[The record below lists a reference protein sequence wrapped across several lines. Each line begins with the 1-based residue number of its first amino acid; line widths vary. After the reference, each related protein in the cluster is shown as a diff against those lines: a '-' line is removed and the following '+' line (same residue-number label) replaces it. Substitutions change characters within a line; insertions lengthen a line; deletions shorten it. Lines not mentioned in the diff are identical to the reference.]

1 MIRDSLFPLF
11 IFKHSK
17 GMKKNHPPQADSI
30 LYMAFAKVVRI
41 MKLTTALL
49 IIGCLHVS
57 AKGLSQEKKVT
68 LTIVNASIPQ
78 FFKSIE
84 KRTDYRF
91 AYSNDILPPNFLVT
105 ISVKETP
112 VSAVLKSALER
123 TGLKFS
129 LVDNEVIVISKEIS
143 AIVNHTVTGTVT
155 NEAGAPLAGVSV
167 YVKGAASVGTVT
179 NEKGFYRLEV
189 PDNATALV
197 FSSVEMQTS
206 EVPIAGKTEINVV
219 LKKDVSEQEEIVIIG
234 YGTQKKKDLTG
245 SISTVDPKVLNKV
258 ATNDVL
264 KAMQGQVA
272 GVSVT
277 SGGQPGAAPAIKIR
291 GIGSFNNNNPLYI
304 VDGVQTPINDLV
316 ISDVESIQVLKDGS
330 AAAIYGSR
338 AANGVIIITTKRG
351 KTGKFK
357 LDYNSYYGVQNIVK
371 RYDVA
376 NTEQYQMLVNEA
388 SANAGELI
396 KPANDPSSALFVKNV
411 NTNWQEEAFK
421 TGKIQEH
428 TMGVSGGNE
437 AAKYYLSLNYFDHT
451 GTVEGKGPSYKRY
464 SFRINTD
471 FKQGRFKFGESFSY
485 AKVDQRFMTFL
496 HTGNILGYIV
506 NAIPTLPIYDSSTR
520 DGYSSASQTIHG
532 SYTANAIG
540 FNNVLD
546 SKTERFRFIGNAYG
560 EYEFA
565 KWLKYKLSLGY
576 ERTDWRDF
584 YFEPIH
590 DLGWFYVNNIAKM
603 NDWSGSGNTG
613 TIENTL
619 SFDKLL
625 GKHAVTAMIGQSVL
639 ESNVTT
645 RTAHAEGFN
654 QPYFPV
660 LSNGTSGV
668 SVTGTET
675 KNRLSSYFG
684 RVNYVFDDRY
694 LLTAT
699 IRRDGSS
706 RFAQQYR
713 WGNFPSVALA
723 WKLHNEPFMQ
733 NVLPGYINQVK
744 LRASYGEL
752 GNQEIGDYQ
761 YQAYINSYAHAV
773 FGNTLAVGATQTQ
786 FAVPEIRWESKVS
799 KNIGID
805 VELFRKL
812 TFSAEYFN
820 NTANDILLRVTIP
833 GSTGVYPWESPF
845 VNGASVKNTGFEFQL
860 GYSDKKG
867 AFSYNVNANVSTLK
881 NEVLSL
887 GYGDNP
893 IYGYGSMTKTE
904 VGRSVGELYGY
915 VIDGIFQSKA
925 EIDALNAA
933 APLGQYQEKSTAP
946 GDYRFK
952 DIDGKNT
959 EGKLTGTPDGKIDDA
974 DRVYLG
980 SAIPKLYFGMNANL
994 SYKQFD
1000 LSVVASGVSGNK
1012 IFNAIRAGI
1021 ESGAGWDNYGTRL
1034 LNRWTPT
1041 NTNTDVPRVII
1052 ADPNKNGRPS
1062 ARWLENGSFFRISS
1076 LQIGYTVPA
1085 KLLQRAHLSNI
1096 RIYAT
1101 AQNLITF
1108 TKYTGFDPDFAN
1120 NNGLFDR
1127 AIDNGAYPNRPFTAN
1142 EAGGLP
1148 NPRSFLFGIQLSL

>member
-1 MIRDSLFPLF
+1 
-11 IFKHSK
+11 
-17 GMKKNHPPQADSI
+17 MKKIHPPLADTF
-30 LYMAFAKVVRI
+30 LYAVLRMRSSKVVRI

-57 AKGLSQEKKVT
+57 AKGLSQEEKIT
-68 LTIVNASIPQ
+68 LTLKNASIPQ
-78 FFKSIE
+78 LFKSIE
-84 KRTDYRF
+84 KKTDYRF
-91 AYSNDILPPNFLVT
+91 AYSNDILPRDFLVS
-105 ISVKETP
+105 ISVKEAP
-112 VSAVLKSALER
+112 VSAVLKTALNE
-123 TGLKFS
+123 TGLKFDV
-129 LVDNEVIVISKEIS
+129 VDNEIIVISKDIS
-143 AIVNHTVTGTVT
+143 GTAAFTVSGTVT
-155 NEAGAPLAGVSV
+155 NESGAPLPGVSV
-167 YVKGAASVGTVT
+167 YVKGAVSIGTIT

-189 PDNATALV
+189 PQDASVLI
-197 FSSVEMQTS
+197 FSSVDMQTT
-206 EVPIAGKTEINVV
+206 EVPIGGKTELNVV
-219 LKKDVSEQEEIVIIG
+219 LKKNVSEQEEVVIIG

-245 SISTVDPKVLNKV
+245 SISTIEPKTLNKI

-291 GIGSFNNNNPLYI
+291 GIGTFSDNNPLFI
-304 VDGVQTPINDLV
+304 IDGVQAPVNDLV
-316 ISDVESIQVLKDGS
+316 IADIESIQVLKDGS

-351 KTGKFK
+351 KSGKFK
-357 LDYNSYYGVQNIVK
+357 LDYNGYYGVQNIVK

-388 SANAGELI
+388 SANAEPAQLI
-396 KPANDPSSALFVKNV
+396 KPANDPSSPLFVKNV
-411 NTNWQEEAFK
+411 NTDWQKEAFK
-421 TGKIQEH
+421 TGNIQEH
-428 TMGVSGGNE
+428 TVGLSGGTE
-437 AAKYYLSLNYFDHT
+437 AAKYYVSLNYFDHT

-471 FKQGRFKFGESFSY
+471 FKQGRFKFGESFNY
-485 AKVDQRFMTFL
+485 AKIDQRFMTFL
-496 HTGNILGYIV
+496 HTGNILGYVV
-506 NAIPTLPIYDSSTR
+506 NAIPTLPVYDSTTR

-560 EYEFA
+560 EYEFT

-603 NDWSGSGNTG
+603 NDWRGSGNTG

-619 SFDKLL
+619 SFDKTF
-625 GKHAVTAMIGQSVL
+625 GRHAVSAVVGQSVL
-639 ESNVTT
+639 ESNLS
-645 RTAHAEGFN
+645 RTFAHAEGFS

-668 SVTGTET
+668 SVTGDEY
-675 KNRLSSYFG
+675 KSRLSSYFG
-684 RVNYVFDDRY
+684 RVNYVYDDRY

-706 RFAQQYR
+706 RFAPQNR
-713 WGNFPSVALA
+713 WGNFPSLALG
-723 WKLHNEPFMQ
+723 WKLHNEHFMQ
-733 NVLPGYINQVK
+733 TFLPSYINQVK

-773 FGNTLAVGATQTQ
+773 FGNQLALGATQTT
-786 FAVPEIRWESKVS
+786 FAVSDIKWESKVS

-805 VELFRKL
+805 VEFFHKL
-812 TFSAEYFN
+812 TFSAEYFE
-820 NTANDILLRVTIP
+820 NTGKDILLRVQIP
-833 GSTGVYPWESPF
+833 GSTGVYPGEAPL

-860 GYSDKKG
+860 GYNDKKG
-867 AFSYNVNANVSTLK
+867 GFSYSINANVSTLK

-887 GYGDNP
+887 GYGNNP
-893 IYGYGSMTKTE
+893 IYGYGNMTKTE
-904 VGRSVGELYGY
+904 VGREVGELYGF
-915 VIDGIFQSKA
+915 VIDGIFQSQA
-925 EIDALNAA
+925 EIDALNAKS
-933 APLGQYQEKSTAP
+933 PIGRYQEALTRP
-946 GDYRFK
+946 GDYRFR
-952 DIDGKNT
+952 DIDGRDAS
-959 EGKLTGTPDGKIDDA
+959 GKLTGAPDGKIDDD
-974 DRVYLG
+974 DRTYLG
-980 SAIPKLYFGMNANL
+980 SAIPNLYYGLNAAV

-1000 LSVVASGVSGNK
+1000 LSVIASGLSGNK

-1021 ESGAGWDNYGTRL
+1021 ESGAGWDNYSTRL
-1034 LNRWTPT
+1034 LDRWTPT
-1041 NTNTDVPRVII
+1041 HANTNVPRVVMY
-1052 ADPNKNGRPS
+1052 DPNGNGRAS
-1062 ARWLENGSFFRISS
+1062 ARWLEDGSFLRITS
-1076 LQIGYTVPA
+1076 LQIGYTLPQQILSRV
-1085 KLLQRAHLSNI
+1085 HLSNV
-1096 RIYAT
+1096 RLYAT
-1101 AQNLITF
+1101 AQNLVTF

-1127 AIDNGAYPNRPFTAN
+1127 AIDNGSYPNRPFTAN

-1148 NPRSFLFGIQLSL
+1148 NPRSFLFGVQLGL

>member
-1 MIRDSLFPLF
+1 
-11 IFKHSK
+11 
-17 GMKKNHPPQADSI
+17 MKKFHPPKADTF
-30 LYMAFAKVVRI
+30 LYNTLAKAVRI

-57 AKGLSQEKKVT
+57 AKGLSQEEKVT
-68 LTIVNASIPQ
+68 LTVKDAPIPQ

-105 ISVKETP
+105 ISVKDMP
-112 VSAVLKSALER
+112 VSAVLKSALET

-129 LVDNEVIVISKEIS
+129 LVDNEVIVISKDIS
-143 AIVNHTVTGTVT
+143 AAVNTTVTGIVT
-155 NEAGAPLAGVSV
+155 NESGFPLQGVSV

-189 PDNATALV
+189 PENATALV
-197 FSSVEMQTS
+197 FSSVEMQTT
-206 EVPIAGKTEINVV
+206 EVAIAGKTEINVA
-219 LKKDVSEQEEIVIIG
+219 LKKNVTEQEEVVIIG

-245 SISTVDPKVLNKV
+245 SISTIDTKVLNKV

-264 KAMQGQVA
+264 KAMQGQIA

-277 SGGQPGAAPAIKIR
+277 SGGQPGASPAIKIR
-291 GIGSFNNNNPLYI
+291 GIGSFNNNSPLYI
-304 VDGVQTPINDLV
+304 IDGVQAPVNDLV
-316 ISDVESIQVLKDGS
+316 IADVESIQVLKDGS

-338 AANGVIIITTKRG
+338 AANGVVIITTKRG

-357 LDYNSYYGVQNIVK
+357 LDYNAYYGVQNIVK
-371 RYDVA
+371 RFDVA
-376 NTEQYQMLVNEA
+376 NTEQYQLLVNEA
-388 SANAGELI
+388 SANVEPVPLAK
-396 KPANDPSSALFVKNV
+396 KPANDPTSSLFVKNV

-428 TMGVSGGNE
+428 TVGASGGSD
-437 AAKYYLSLNYFDHT
+437 AAKYYVSLNYFDHT

-471 FKQGRFKFGESFSY
+471 FKQGRFKFGESFNY
-485 AKVDQRFMTFL
+485 AKIDQRFMTFL

-506 NAIPTLPIYDSSTR
+506 NAIPSLPVYDSATR

-532 SYTANAIG
+532 SYTANPIG

-560 EYEFA
+560 EYEIA

-576 ERTDWRDF
+576 ERIDWRDF
-584 YFEPIH
+584 YFEPEH
-590 DLGWFYVNNIAKM
+590 DLGWFYINNIAKL
-603 NDWSGSGNTG
+603 NDWRGSGNTG

-619 SFDKLL
+619 TFDKVF
-625 GKHAVTAMIGQSVL
+625 GNHAITAMIGQSVL
-639 ESNVTT
+639 ESNVSFSN
-645 RTAHAEGFN
+645 AHAEGFT
-654 QPYFPV
+654 QPYFPQ
-660 LSNGTSGV
+660 LSNGTTGV
-668 SVTGTET
+668 SVTGQQTQS
-675 KNRLSSYFG
+675 RLSSYFG
-684 RVNYVFDDRY
+684 RLNYVYADRY

-699 IRRDGSS
+699 FRRDGSS
-706 RFAQQYR
+706 RFSRLYR
-713 WGNFPSVALA
+713 WGDFPSVALA
-723 WKLHNEPFMQ
+723 WKLHNESFIQ
-733 NVLPGYINQVK
+733 NVLPSFVNQVK
-744 LRASYGEL
+744 LRASFGQL
-752 GNQEIGDYQ
+752 GNQEIPEYQ
-761 YQAYINSYAHAV
+761 YDAFINSYAHAV
-773 FGNTLAVGATQTQ
+773 FGNTLAIGATQTQ
-786 FAVPEIRWESKVS
+786 FAVPDIRWESKVS
-799 KNIGID
+799 KNIGVD
-805 VELFRKL
+805 VELFKKL
-812 TFSAEYFN
+812 TFSAEYFDSR
-820 NTANDILLRVTIP
+820 AYDILLRVAIP
-833 GSTGVYPWESPF
+833 GSTGVYPWESPYI
-845 VNGASVKNTGFEFQL
+845 NGASVKNTGFEFQL

-904 VGRSVGELYGY
+904 VGREVGELYGW
-915 VIDGIFQSKA
+915 VIDGIFQNQA
-925 EIDALNAA
+925 DINALNAKS
-933 APLGQYQEKSTAP
+933 PIGRYQEDLTRP

-952 DIDGKNT
+952 DINGRDKD
-959 EGKLTGTPDGKIDDA
+959 GKLTGQPDGKIDDD
-974 DRVYLG
+974 DRTYLG
-980 SAIPKLYFGMNANL
+980 SAIPKLYYGFNASV

-1000 LSVVASGVSGNK
+1000 LSVTGSGVSGNK

-1034 LNRWTPT
+1034 LDRWTPT
-1041 NTNTDVPRVII
+1041 HTNTDVPRVVI
-1052 ADPNKNGRPS
+1052 ADPNKNGRAS
-1062 ARWLENGSFFRISS
+1062 ARWLENGSFFRITS
-1076 LQIGYTVPA
+1076 LQLGYTIPTQ
-1085 KLLQRAHLSNI
+1085 LLQRAHLSTV
-1096 RIYAT
+1096 RVYAT
-1101 AQNLITF
+1101 AQNLVTF

-1127 AIDNGAYPNRPFTAN
+1127 AIDNGAYPNRPFNAN

-1148 NPRSFLFGIQLSL
+1148 NPRSFLFGVQIGL